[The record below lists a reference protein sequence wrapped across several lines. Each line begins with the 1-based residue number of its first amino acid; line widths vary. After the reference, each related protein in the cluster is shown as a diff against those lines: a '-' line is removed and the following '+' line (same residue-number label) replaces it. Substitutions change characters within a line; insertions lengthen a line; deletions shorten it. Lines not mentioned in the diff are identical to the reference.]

1 MNTSEMEDGNF
12 HLDWVKGVTN
22 FKDHVILVRKAYKV
36 LNFVVAG
43 CWWLLVGLGNVDS
56 IIAKL

>member
-1 MNTSEMEDGNF
+1 MEDGNF

-22 FKDHVILVRKAYKV
+22 FKDHLILVRKAYKV